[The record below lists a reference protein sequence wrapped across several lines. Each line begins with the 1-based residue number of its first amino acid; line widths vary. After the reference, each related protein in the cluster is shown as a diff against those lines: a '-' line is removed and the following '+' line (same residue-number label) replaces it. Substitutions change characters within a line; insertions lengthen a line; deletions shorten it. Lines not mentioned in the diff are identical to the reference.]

1 MSSSLN
7 KVYTVCGRGFKNI
20 STDSQIDNIFVT
32 DALQAKSHLS
42 LTPGSGGFLG
52 TKI

>member
-7 KVYTVCGRGFKNI
+7 QVYTVCGRGFENI
-20 STDSQIDNIFVT
+20 SADSQIDNIVT
-32 DALQAKSHLS
+32 DALRAKLHLS